1 MSLKLKADYWLRS
14 ALNVRQERRCPC
26 CGGTDLSVVDHKYIV
41 TWLLECRH
49 CHLRHRHPK
58 DDPAWLER
66 FYQKEYTVDT
76 HMITKLPDAAAM
88 EKLKAEGF
96 PELRDIS
103 PYIKALRP
111 QAERVLDYG
120 CSWGYHV
127 FKMRRAGLDAE
138 GFELSRP
145 RAAFGQRTLGVTI
158 HSDPA
163 AAQGR
168 YDVISSSHV
177 IEHLA
182 SIPDLVTFC
191 RARLVP
197 GGLFMAF
204 CPNGS
209 DAYRRREPGLF
220 HVNWG
225 SLHPNYLDIP
235 FARHLFR
242 EVPHLILTGD
252 WTYDTAELA
261 AWDQRSQRVGTREDG
276 KELLIIAVL

>member
-1 MSLKLKADYWLRS
+1 MSFKQKAAYWLRS
-14 ALNVRQERRCPC
+14 ALNVGQERRCPC
-26 CGGTDLSVVDHKYIV
+26 CGGTDLRVVDRKYAV
-41 TWLLECRH
+41 TWLLECSG

-58 DDPAWLER
+58 DPPELLER
-66 FYQKEYTVDT
+66 FYQQEYQVDT
-76 HMITKLPDAAAM
+76 HMITRLPDEAAM
-88 EKLKAEGF
+88 ARLKAENF
-96 PELRDIS
+96 PDLRDHAPFIR
-103 PYIKALRP
+103 ALRP
-111 QAERVLDYG
+111 QAGRVLDYG

-145 RAAFGQRTLGVTI
+145 RAAFGSRNLGVTI

-163 AAQGR
+163 AVTGR

-182 SIPDLVTFC
+182 SVPDLVAFA
-191 RARLVP
+191 RARLNP

-209 DAYRRREPGLF
+209 DAYRRREPGIF

-242 EVPHLILTGD
+242 DVPHLILTGD
-252 WTYDTAELA
+252 WTYDAAELA
-261 AWDQRSQRVGTREDG
+261 GWDQRTQRVGTREDG
-276 KELLIIAVL
+276 KELLMIAAL